1 MRIMDVIAAAC
12 TVVIIALRLKGKGIT
27 IAAFTIVTIGTTIA
41 AFTDCTDRTV
51 AIRKKGRGRCTADT
65 VFTALALSFS
75 LALSLAL
82 ALSRFAGPEDAS
94 EQTVDTVTTCLDV
107 LALGLPLAF
116 TRALPFALPNCN
128 GPGDSWRWST
138 G

>member
-1 MRIMDVIAAAC
+1 MILVRIIDVIAAAC
-12 TVVIIALRLKGKGIT
+12 TAVIIALRLKGKGIT

-41 AFTDCTDRTV
+41 AFTDF
-51 AIRKKGRGRCTADT
+51 I
-65 VFTALALSFS
+65 VFTALALLSFS
-75 LALSLAL
+75 FAFTLAL